1 MRRQQL
7 TLVVPAGLHVT
18 YTATQLSGMLSV
30 TEFVEFV
37 SRKQRG

>member
-7 TLVVPAGLHVT
+7 TLVVPTGLHAI
-18 YTATQLSGMLSV
+18 YTAVQLKGMLSV

-37 SRKQRG
+37 RR